1 MTKKGVA
8 SLGIKDRQVEA
19 KMAEIG
25 KPERVVRREREVE
38 PIVTPSVTPSE
49 PMTQP
54 EPVKIG

>member
-1 MTKKGVA
+1 
-8 SLGIKDRQVEA
+8 
-19 KMAEIG
+19 MAEIG